1 MRPICFPV
9 ERLEALFQHTTVA
22 TLPQLKAALGTAVD
36 LTVFRKLSALPY
48 RTSYS
53 HRGAYY
59 TLDPLAQYDE
69 LGLWS
74 YHDIRFSRHGTLLNT
89 AATLVPQAPAGYFI
103 EELEAVV
110 QVAAKDALRQLA
122 QQGRLYRRECQGR
135 YLYCAAERG
144 LRQQQWA
151 ARQAQQSPED
161 DLQAAI
167 VLFYGL
173 LDEQQR
179 RLYAGLE
186 SLEWGHGGD
195 QRMAQLFG
203 LDVDTVAR
211 GRAELL
217 RGEVL
222 RERVRRVGG
231 GRPRVEKKR
240 PAS

>member
-1 MRPICFPV
+1 MRPIRFSS
-9 ERLEALFQHTTVA
+9 ERLETLFQQTPVA
-22 TLPQLKAALGTAVD
+22 TLPQLKAALGTTVD
-36 LTVFRKLSALPY
+36 LTVFRKLSTLPY

-59 TLDPLAQYDE
+59 TLDSLAHYDAS
-69 LGLWS
+69 GLWA
-74 YHDIRFSRHGTLLNT
+74 YRDIHFSRHGTLLNT
-89 AATLVPQAPAGYFI
+89 AATLVAQSPAGYFT
-103 EELEAVV
+103 EELEVVV
-110 QVAAKDALRQLA
+110 QVAVKDALRQLA
-122 QQGRLYRRECQGR
+122 RQGRLYRRECEGR

-144 LRQQQWA
+144 QRQQQWA
-151 ARQAQQSPED
+151 ARQALQYPED

-167 VLFYGL
+167 VLFYSL

-195 QRMAQLFG
+195 QRMAELFG

-211 GRAELL
+211 GRVELL
-217 RGEVL
+217 GGQVL
-222 RERVRRVGG
+222 RERVRRAGG
-231 GRPRVEKKR
+231 GRPRAEKKR